1 MTYASCTI
9 CGSDLRPSYAR
20 TCPECSESVCD
31 DCGDQYQGYCQAC
44 FDEL

>member
-20 TCPECSESVCD
+20 TCPESVS
-31 DCGDQYQGYCQAC
+31 YTH
-44 FDEL
+44 L